1 MSEVYIYIWLI
12 LGVNLVDVFF
22 PPWQRGSPDIRFTGK
37 KRSVNPKNF
46 FQNSRPFL
54 LFQLERYQSSCFP
67 TKIWRK
73 SCQSKFCLESK
84 NIEDIEVISL
94 LYKIMFSR
102 CWGGGNR
109 PSWVPSL
116 ASNIFFICH
125 LNTTTSIQVLRHD
138 LLAGGLAKN

>member
-1 MSEVYIYIWLI
+1 MSEVYIYIYIWLI

-22 PPWQRGSPDIRFTGK
+22 SHHGRGVDHLILDSQEK

-54 LFQLERYQSSCFP
+54 QFQLKRYQSNCFP

-84 NIEDIEVISL
+84 NIEVISL

-102 CWGGGNR
+102 CWGG
-109 PSWVPSL
+109 VI
-116 ASNIFFICH
+116 A
-125 LNTTTSIQVLRHD
+125 QVGFAHFHQTYVSF
-138 LLAGGLAKN
+138 AT